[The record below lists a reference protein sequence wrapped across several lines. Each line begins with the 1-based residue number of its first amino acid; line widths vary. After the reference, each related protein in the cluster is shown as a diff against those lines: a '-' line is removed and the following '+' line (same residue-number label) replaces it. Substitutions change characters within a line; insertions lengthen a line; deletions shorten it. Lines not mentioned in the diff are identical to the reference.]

1 MAEGKAVRPL
11 KAGLTGSIGMGKTET
26 GKMFARLGVT
36 VHDSDAAVHALYDRG
51 GLAVAPIAK
60 AFPEAVREGKV
71 DREALARA
79 VTGDDAAFERLEAI
93 VHPLV
98 CKVQRDFLKVASSRG
113 EDLVVLDIPLLFET
127 GAEEDMDAV
136 IVVSAPKEVQ
146 RKRVL
151 ARPGMSLEKLG
162 AIVTRQ
168 VPDAQK
174 RAKADFVV
182 ETGKGLDHAFEQ
194 VKRIVETLR
203 RRAREQG

>member
-1 MAEGKAVRPL
+1 MVEGKAVRPL

-26 GKMFARLGVT
+26 GKMFVRLGVA
-36 VHDSDAAVHALYDRG
+36 VHDSDAAVHVLYDRG
-51 GLAVAPIAK
+51 GLAVAPIAEV
-60 AFPEAVREGKV
+60 FPQAIREGKV

-79 VTGDDAAFERLEAI
+79 VTGDDVAFKRLEAI

-98 CKVQRDFLKVASSRG
+98 CEVQRDFLKAASARG

-127 GAEEDMDAV
+127 AAEKDMDAV
-136 IVVSAPKEVQ
+136 IVVSAPEEVQ
-146 RKRVL
+146 HKRVL

-162 AIVTRQ
+162 AIQVRQ

-194 VKRIVETLR
+194 VKHIVETLR

>member
-1 MAEGKAVRPL
+1 MAEGRAVRPL

-36 VHDSDAAVHALYDRG
+36 VHDSDAAVHALYAQG
-51 GLAVAPIAK
+51 GLAVALIAE
-60 AFPEAVREGKV
+60 AFPQAVREGRV
-71 DREALARA
+71 DREILAQA

-93 VHPLV
+93 IHPLV
-98 CKVQRDFLKVASSRG
+98 RDVQRDFLKAAAARG
-113 EDLVVLDIPLLFET
+113 DDLVVLDIPLLFET
-127 GAEEDMDAV
+127 GAEKDMDAV
-136 IVVSAPKEVQ
+136 IVVSAPEEVQ

-151 ARPGMSLEKLG
+151 ARPGMSQEKLE
-162 AIVTRQ
+162 AIQARQ

-182 ETGKGLDHAFEQ
+182 ETGEGLDHAFEQ

-203 RRAREQG
+203 RRAREQS